1 MPTPM
6 GNVKLNFDGCSLGNP
21 GQLRIGGTL
30 TDHNRSLV
38 KAFPKNARVGLA
50 IEVEISVLMK
60 GLKLAKPE
68 GLSSL
73 LVEGD
78 STVVIYWANEER
90 SSWQFDGWLH
100 QIFDITLELGCS
112 FCWIPWE
119 ANQVDDISARWGAKQ
134 LIPFVGD
141 FLPP

>member
-1 MPTPM
+1 M
-6 GNVKLNFDGCSLGNP
+6 
-21 GQLRIGGTL
+21 
-30 TDHNRSLV
+30 

-78 STVVIYWANEER
+78 STVVIYWVNEER

-100 QIFDITLELGCS
+100 QIFDITPSC
-112 FCWIPWE
+112 
-119 ANQVDDISARWGAKQ
+119 
-134 LIPFVGD
+134 
-141 FLPP
+141 